1 MTLLTNYLENK
12 KKYGKL
18 IINVN
23 KKISKSEKDFLK
35 FLFSKFIN
43 NQDKLINI
51 ELNEVGK
58 YYDYKTSIILF
69 DFLEKLSQK
78 RISYFFEN
86 SKNFGSFPIISSF
99 LLEENTL
106 NITIS
111 EEIIES
117 RKLNTFYSMIN
128 PLSLV
133 YFKNSHSHTIFLE
146 IINSNNYDRE
156 EGELEFSLE
165 QFKTLLNLN
174 NLYPRFYDM
183 ERKVINPIIEDFNL
197 YSNYKLNITKIKNGD
212 SKISKIIKLKISY
225 FDNKLKEIRSITNG
239 LINMSKGK
247 ISNYDYV
254 FNLISNSIKLEG
266 YEYVLKN
273 LKYAL
278 VHHQNENFDVFLE
291 KAIKND
297 LSLYKANKDD
307 NTFVISKMVTS
318 TNMLYETISDMLIK
332 LKLGD
337 TSKDNDFFSLFYRKL
352 YILKDGENY
361 AIKYKTDTTLIK
373 VSINYHK
380 NEKSIIKIGKENFTN
395 N

>member
-18 IINVN
+18 IISVN

-380 NEKSIIKIGKENFTN
+380 NEKSIIKIEKENFTN

>member
-99 LLEENTL
+99 LLEENIL

-111 EEIIES
+111 EEIVES

-380 NEKSIIKIGKENFTN
+380 NEKSIIKIEKENFTN

>member
-1 MTLLTNYLENK
+1 MTLLINYLENK

-297 LSLYKANKDD
+297 LSLYKENKDD

-337 TSKDNDFFSLFYRKL
+337 ISKDNDFFSLFYRKL

-380 NEKSIIKIGKENFTN
+380 NEKSIIKIEKENFTN

>member
-1 MTLLTNYLENK
+1 MTLLINYLENK

-165 QFKTLLNLN
+165 EFKTLLNLN

-212 SKISKIIKLKISY
+212 SKISKIIKLKITY

-291 KAIKND
+291 RAIKND

-337 TSKDNDFFSLFYRKL
+337 ISKDNDFFSLFYRKL

-380 NEKSIIKIGKENFTN
+380 NEKSIIKIEKENFTN

>member
-380 NEKSIIKIGKENFTN
+380 NEKSIIKIEKENFTN

>member
-1 MTLLTNYLENK
+1 MTLLTNYLKKK

-99 LLEENTL
+99 LLEENIL

-111 EEIIES
+111 EEIVES

-165 QFKTLLNLN
+165 EFKTLLNLN

-297 LSLYKANKDD
+297 LSLYKENKDD

-337 TSKDNDFFSLFYRKL
+337 ISKDNDFFSLFYRKL

>member
-99 LLEENTL
+99 LLEENIL

-111 EEIIES
+111 EEIVES

-165 QFKTLLNLN
+165 EFKTLLNLN

-297 LSLYKANKDD
+297 LSLYKENKDD

-337 TSKDNDFFSLFYRKL
+337 ISKDNDFFSLFYRKL

>member
-99 LLEENTL
+99 LLEENIL

-111 EEIIES
+111 EEIVES

-165 QFKTLLNLN
+165 EFKTLLNLN

-297 LSLYKANKDD
+297 LSLYKENKDD

-337 TSKDNDFFSLFYRKL
+337 ISKDNDFFSLFYRKL

-380 NEKSIIKIGKENFTN
+380 NEKSIIKIEKENFTN

>member
-1 MTLLTNYLENK
+1 MTLLINYLENK

-99 LLEENTL
+99 LLEENIL

-111 EEIIES
+111 EEIVES

-165 QFKTLLNLN
+165 EFKTLLNLN

-337 TSKDNDFFSLFYRKL
+337 ISKDNDFFSLFYRKL

-380 NEKSIIKIGKENFTN
+380 NEKSIIKIEKENFTN

>member
-128 PLSLV
+128 PFSLV

-165 QFKTLLNLN
+165 EFKTLLNLN

-337 TSKDNDFFSLFYRKL
+337 ISKDNDFFSLFYRKL

-380 NEKSIIKIGKENFTN
+380 NEKSIIKIEKENFTN

>member
-1 MTLLTNYLENK
+1 
-12 KKYGKL
+12 
-18 IINVN
+18 
-23 KKISKSEKDFLK
+23 
-35 FLFSKFIN
+35 
-43 NQDKLINI
+43 
-51 ELNEVGK
+51 
-58 YYDYKTSIILF
+58 
-69 DFLEKLSQK
+69 
-78 RISYFFEN
+78 
-86 SKNFGSFPIISSF
+86 
-99 LLEENTL
+99 
-106 NITIS
+106 
-111 EEIIES
+111 
-117 RKLNTFYSMIN
+117 
-128 PLSLV
+128 
-133 YFKNSHSHTIFLE
+133 
-146 IINSNNYDRE
+146 
-156 EGELEFSLE
+156 
-165 QFKTLLNLN
+165 
-174 NLYPRFYDM
+174 M

-337 TSKDNDFFSLFYRKL
+337 ISKDNDFFSLFYRKL

-380 NEKSIIKIGKENFTN
+380 NEKSIIKIEKENFTN

>member
-99 LLEENTL
+99 LLEENIL

-111 EEIIES
+111 EEIVES

-337 TSKDNDFFSLFYRKL
+337 ISKDNDFFSLFYRKL

-380 NEKSIIKIGKENFTN
+380 NEKSIIKIEKENFTN

>member
-99 LLEENTL
+99 LLEENIL

-111 EEIIES
+111 EEIVES

-291 KAIKND
+291 RAIKND

-337 TSKDNDFFSLFYRKL
+337 ISKDNDFFSLFYRKL

-380 NEKSIIKIGKENFTN
+380 NEKSIIKIEKENFTN

>member
-1 MTLLTNYLENK
+1 MTLLINYLENK

-51 ELNEVGK
+51 ELNEVRK

-278 VHHQNENFDVFLE
+278 IHHQNENFDVFLE

-380 NEKSIIKIGKENFTN
+380 NEKSIIKIEKENFTN

>member
-18 IINVN
+18 IISVN

-99 LLEENTL
+99 LLEENIL

-111 EEIIES
+111 EEIVES

-297 LSLYKANKDD
+297 LSLYKENKDD

-337 TSKDNDFFSLFYRKL
+337 ISKDNDFFSLFYRKL

-380 NEKSIIKIGKENFTN
+380 NEKSIIKIEKENFTN

>member
-51 ELNEVGK
+51 ELNEVRK

-337 TSKDNDFFSLFYRKL
+337 ISKDNDFFSLFYRKL

-380 NEKSIIKIGKENFTN
+380 NEKSIIKIEKENFTN

>member
-165 QFKTLLNLN
+165 EFKTLLNLN

-337 TSKDNDFFSLFYRKL
+337 ISKDNDFFSLFYRKL

-380 NEKSIIKIGKENFTN
+380 NEKSIIKIEKENFTN

>member
-99 LLEENTL
+99 LLEENIL

-111 EEIIES
+111 EEIVES

-174 NLYPRFYDM
+174 NLYSRFYDM

-337 TSKDNDFFSLFYRKL
+337 ISKDNDFFSLFYRKL

-380 NEKSIIKIGKENFTN
+380 NEKSIIKIEKENFTN

>member
-1 MTLLTNYLENK
+1 MTLLINYLENK
-12 KKYGKL
+12 RKYGKL

-86 SKNFGSFPIISSF
+86 SKNFGSIPIISSF
-99 LLEENTL
+99 LLEGNTL

-165 QFKTLLNLN
+165 EFKTLLNLN

-291 KAIKND
+291 RAIKND

-380 NEKSIIKIGKENFTN
+380 NEKSIIKIEKENFTN

>member
-1 MTLLTNYLENK
+1 M
-12 KKYGKL
+12 
-18 IINVN
+18 
-23 KKISKSEKDFLK
+23 
-35 FLFSKFIN
+35 
-43 NQDKLINI
+43 
-51 ELNEVGK
+51 
-58 YYDYKTSIILF
+58 
-69 DFLEKLSQK
+69 
-78 RISYFFEN
+78 
-86 SKNFGSFPIISSF
+86 
-99 LLEENTL
+99 

-111 EEIIES
+111 EEIVES

-165 QFKTLLNLN
+165 EFKTLLNLN

-278 VHHQNENFDVFLE
+278 IHHQNENFDVFLE

-297 LSLYKANKDD
+297 LSLYKENKDD

-337 TSKDNDFFSLFYRKL
+337 ISKDNDFFSLFYRKL

>member
-18 IINVN
+18 IISVN

-99 LLEENTL
+99 LLEENIL

-111 EEIIES
+111 EEIVES

-297 LSLYKANKDD
+297 LSLYKENKDD

-337 TSKDNDFFSLFYRKL
+337 ISKDNDFFSLFYRKL

>member
-99 LLEENTL
+99 LLEENIL

-111 EEIIES
+111 EEIVES

-146 IINSNNYDRE
+146 IINSNNFDRE

-297 LSLYKANKDD
+297 LSLYKENKDD

-337 TSKDNDFFSLFYRKL
+337 ISKDNDFFSLFYRKL

>member
-18 IINVN
+18 IISVN

-99 LLEENTL
+99 LLEENIL

-111 EEIIES
+111 EEIVES

-174 NLYPRFYDM
+174 NLYPRFFDM

-337 TSKDNDFFSLFYRKL
+337 ISKDNDFFSLFYRKL

-380 NEKSIIKIGKENFTN
+380 NEKSIIKIEKENFTN

>member
-99 LLEENTL
+99 LLEENIL

-111 EEIIES
+111 EEIVES

-146 IINSNNYDRE
+146 IINSNNFDRE

-297 LSLYKANKDD
+297 LSLYKENKDD

-337 TSKDNDFFSLFYRKL
+337 ISKDNDFFSLFYRKL

-380 NEKSIIKIGKENFTN
+380 NEKSIIKIEKENFTN

>member
-18 IINVN
+18 IISVN

-99 LLEENTL
+99 LLEENIL

-111 EEIIES
+111 EEIVES

-165 QFKTLLNLN
+165 EFKTLLNLN

-297 LSLYKANKDD
+297 LSLYKENKDD

-337 TSKDNDFFSLFYRKL
+337 ISKDNDFFLFFFCLL

-380 NEKSIIKIGKENFTN
+380 NEKSIIKIEKENFTN

>member
-99 LLEENTL
+99 LLEENIL

-111 EEIIES
+111 EEIVES

-128 PLSLV
+128 PLCLV

-297 LSLYKANKDD
+297 LSLYKENKDD

-337 TSKDNDFFSLFYRKL
+337 ISKDNDFFSLFYRKL

-380 NEKSIIKIGKENFTN
+380 NEKSIIKIEKENFTN

>member
-18 IINVN
+18 IISVN

-99 LLEENTL
+99 LLEENIL

-111 EEIIES
+111 EEIVES

-146 IINSNNYDRE
+146 IINSNNFDRE

-337 TSKDNDFFSLFYRKL
+337 ISKDNDFFSLFYRKL

-380 NEKSIIKIGKENFTN
+380 NEKSIIKIEKENFTN

>member
-12 KKYGKL
+12 RKYGKL

-99 LLEENTL
+99 LLEENIL

-111 EEIIES
+111 EEIVES

-165 QFKTLLNLN
+165 EFKTLLNLN

-278 VHHQNENFDVFLE
+278 IHHQNENFDVFLE

-380 NEKSIIKIGKENFTN
+380 NEKSIIKIEKENFTN

>member
-35 FLFSKFIN
+35 FLFPKFIN

-99 LLEENTL
+99 LLEENIL

-111 EEIIES
+111 EEIVES

-165 QFKTLLNLN
+165 EFKTLLNLN

-297 LSLYKANKDD
+297 LSLYKENKDD

-337 TSKDNDFFSLFYRKL
+337 ISKDNDFFSLFYRKL

-380 NEKSIIKIGKENFTN
+380 NEKSIIKIEKENFTN

>member
-99 LLEENTL
+99 LLEENIL

-111 EEIIES
+111 EEIVES

-291 KAIKND
+291 RAIKND

-380 NEKSIIKIGKENFTN
+380 NEKSIIKIEKENFTN

>member
-291 KAIKND
+291 RAIKND

-380 NEKSIIKIGKENFTN
+380 NEKSIIKIEKENFTN

>member
-99 LLEENTL
+99 LLEENIL

-111 EEIIES
+111 EEIVES

-297 LSLYKANKDD
+297 LSLYKENKDD

-337 TSKDNDFFSLFYRKL
+337 ISKDNDFFSLFYRKL

-380 NEKSIIKIGKENFTN
+380 NEKSIIKIEKENFTN

>member
-297 LSLYKANKDD
+297 LSLYKENKDD

-337 TSKDNDFFSLFYRKL
+337 ISKDNDFFSLFYRKL

-380 NEKSIIKIGKENFTN
+380 NEKSIIKIEKENFTN

>member
-146 IINSNNYDRE
+146 IINSNNFDRE

-380 NEKSIIKIGKENFTN
+380 NEKSIIKIEKENFTN

>member
-18 IINVN
+18 IISVN

-99 LLEENTL
+99 LLEENIL

-111 EEIIES
+111 EEIVES

-337 TSKDNDFFSLFYRKL
+337 ISKDNDFFSLFYRKL

>member
-1 MTLLTNYLENK
+1 MTLLINYLENK

-99 LLEENTL
+99 LLEENIL

-111 EEIIES
+111 EEIVES

-165 QFKTLLNLN
+165 EFKTLLNLN

-278 VHHQNENFDVFLE
+278 IHHQNENFDVFLE

-337 TSKDNDFFSLFYRKL
+337 ISKDNDFFSLFYRKL

-380 NEKSIIKIGKENFTN
+380 NEKSIIKIEKENFTN